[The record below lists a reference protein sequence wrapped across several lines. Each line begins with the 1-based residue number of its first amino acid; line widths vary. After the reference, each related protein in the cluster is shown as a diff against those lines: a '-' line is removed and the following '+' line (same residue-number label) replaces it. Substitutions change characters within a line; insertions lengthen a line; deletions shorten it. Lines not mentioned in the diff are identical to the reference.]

1 MAEASL
7 KSQTV
12 SGLFWQFCQKGV
24 GQFISF
30 GISVILA
37 RLLMPQEF
45 GVVALAGMFTVLTG
59 IFIDCGMGTALVQ
72 KKDADDLDYSTLF
85 WAQTCFSVIVY
96 IIVFSLAPWFSV
108 LFHISELTAVIR
120 VSALSMILGTFGGI
134 QGVIVTRRMD
144 FKVYFYRTLISSI
157 LSGSIGVYLAFCGWG
172 VWALVTQN
180 LSSIIISTITVFSQ
194 VKWFPRFVFSK
205 QRFDNLFRVG
215 VKFMA
220 SSLIGTAFG
229 QLKGYII
236 GIKYMATDLAYY
248 NRGDGI
254 PNMFISNIDSTING
268 VLFPV
273 FAKLQDDREAVKSA
287 VRRSIKTSSFLLFPL
302 LLGLAAVADNLV
314 IILYTEKWAPCIPFM
329 QIFCIS
335 GCFTILNTANMQ
347 VLRGIGEVNTLLKL
361 ELYKK
366 PVMVAILGVTMF
378 ISPLAIAIG
387 MCIYGIYTMVVNAF
401 PNRKFINYH
410 IKEQLLDVSKNAILA
425 VAMFICVYLIGQWH
439 TNPYLMLGIQIVTG
453 ALLYCG
459 VSEIFHLESWQY
471 VKENAKPYFQRFQ
484 R

>member
-85 WAQTCFSVIVY
+85 WAQSCFSVIVY

-157 LSGSIGVYLAFCGWG
+157 LSGIIGVYLAFCGWG

-205 QRFDNLFRVG
+205 QRFGHLFRVG

-401 PNRKFINYH
+401 PNRKFN
-410 IKEQLLDVSKNAILA
+410 NFW
-425 VAMFICVYLIGQWH
+425 M
-439 TNPYLMLGIQIVTG
+439 
-453 ALLYCG
+453 
-459 VSEIFHLESWQY
+459 
-471 VKENAKPYFQRFQ
+471 
-484 R
+484 

>member
-1 MAEASL
+1 MAETSL

-59 IFIDCGMGTALVQ
+59 IFIDCGMGSALVQ
-72 KKDADDLDYSTLF
+72 KKDADDLDYCTLF

-120 VSALSMILGTFGGI
+120 VSALSMILGAFGGI

-194 VKWFPRFVFSK
+194 VKWFPRFIFSK
-205 QRFDNLFRVG
+205 QRFDHLFRLG

-273 FAKLQDDREAVKSA
+273 FAKLQDDRETVKSA

-329 QIFCIS
+329 QVFCIS

-410 IKEQLLDVSKNAILA
+410 IKEQLLDVSKNAVLA

-453 ALLYCG
+453 TLLYCG

-471 VKENAKPYFQRFQ
+471 VKENAKPYFQRLQ